1 MHRSF
6 CNLCIIRANSLSK
19 RDLCF
24 YQDAYNESETFKKEK
39 EEVLVK
45 LSDMERRLS
54 EGKGRIN
61 KLEQDNEKLRRAL
74 EQSMTRLN
82 RMSLDSDNY
91 VDRWAFVK
99 PWKVGFFISSN
110 ICLMILT
117 SKSIS
122 YESWNTCEIFVNNF
136 FLPVL
141 IFAATVNMQMKIK

>member
-1 MHRSF
+1 MVI
-6 CNLCIIRANSLSK
+6 CITWSNVLAHFFYYALSK
-19 RDLCF
+19 DDLCF
-24 YQDAYNESETFKKEK
+24 HQDAYNESETFKKEK

-91 VDRWAFVK
+91 VDRWDFVK
-99 PWKVGFFISSN
+99 PWKIGFLSRILHE

-117 SKSIS
+117 LKLSAMKAKTHVGSLSTVSFACSI
-122 YESWNTCEIFVNNF
+122 F
-136 FLPVL
+136 FC
-141 IFAATVNMQMKIK
+141 